1 MQQIRGFRVSSS
13 VDTLPAAEQIGSP
26 AVAGRDRAAAE
37 AAVTALY
44 ASHALALT
52 RMARAMLGD
61 LGAAE
66 DVVQDAFGGLFRRWA
81 FLTDTSKAP
90 EYLRAAV
97 LNGCR
102 SALRGSARLPV
113 AGAADVT
120 ALTGPALT
128 ADSADAPLL
137 AEESR
142 RAVLAAV
149 RRLPQRQREALLLR
163 YYLDLSDEEIA
174 RAMGVRPP
182 TVRSAVHRGLA
193 ALGRALA
200 GEAT

>member
-1 MQQIRGFRVSSS
+1 
-13 VDTLPAAEQIGSP
+13 VDTLPATDQTERSAAPGW
-26 AVAGRDRAAAE
+26 DRASAE

-44 ASHALALT
+44 ASHAPALT

-81 FLTDTSKAP
+81 FLADTGKAP

-102 SALRGSARLPV
+102 SVLRGNARLPV
-113 AGAADVT
+113 TEMPDVSALPGAGFAAD
-120 ALTGPALT
+120 PA
-128 ADSADAPLL
+128 DMPLL
-137 AEESR
+137 AAESR

-163 YYLDLSDEEIA
+163 YYLDLSDEQIA
-174 RAMGVRPP
+174 RAMGVRQV
-182 TVRSAVHRGLA
+182 TVRSAVHRGLT
-193 ALGRALA
+193 ALGRLLT
-200 GEAT
+200 EELS